1 MGKTV
6 SARELLEQLEF
17 AEMKQYP
24 DDVREEA
31 QKLLLS
37 RHLALL
43 EAMRKAA
50 DRQRGKPR
58 A

>member
-17 AEMKQYP
+17 VSMKEYP
-24 DDVREEA
+24 DEVREEA

-50 DRQRGKPR
+50 DKQRGKPR